1 MQSTTVTVTGKGS
14 NPKTILY
21 VGGLEEDVTEDLLKA
36 AFIPFGP
43 IKESNIP
50 LDNETGKNRGFGFVQ
65 YEEREDAADAIDNM
79 HNAELQGRCVS
90 QAPAWPLSLQFAPME
105 RCSGTTCCL
114 HVCVKLCR
122 NECSHCY
129 IVGARRL
136 SMPCVRVSLRRCH
149 DTAPHTGSH

>member
-1 MQSTTVTVTGKGS
+1 MQSSTVTVTGKGS

-21 VGGLEEDVTEDLLKA
+21 VGGLEEDVTEDLLMA

-79 HNAELQGRCVS
+79 HNAELQGRSVS
-90 QAPAWPLSLQFAPME
+90 QTQARPLLLRFAPIE
-105 RCSGTTCCL
+105 R
-114 HVCVKLCR
+114 
-122 NECSHCY
+122 
-129 IVGARRL
+129 
-136 SMPCVRVSLRRCH
+136 
-149 DTAPHTGSH
+149 